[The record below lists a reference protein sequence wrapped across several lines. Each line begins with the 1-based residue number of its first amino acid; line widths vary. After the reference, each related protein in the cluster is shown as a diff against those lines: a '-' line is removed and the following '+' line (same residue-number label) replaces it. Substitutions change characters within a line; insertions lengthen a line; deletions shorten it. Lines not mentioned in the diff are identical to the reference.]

1 MFVSNRQYMLKD
13 TVISLAHTTDNW
25 KMPNTFSS
33 PSITLLF
40 DGNPQNEI
48 HLLKNHIILLP
59 SVCYC
64 FVILYR
70 NFFVW
75 GFVFPLK
82 NTKTKNKNLWLFDP
96 NLYRMFLSLRWNSH
110 NWEEQK
116 RLFQADYWLHLLG
129 NSSNVN
135 LNNWLQKFSTC
146 R

>member
-1 MFVSNRQYMLKD
+1 MFVFNRQYMLKD
-13 TVISLAHTTDNW
+13 AVISLAHTTDNW
-25 KMPNTFSS
+25 KMPNPFSS

-82 NTKTKNKNLWLFDP
+82 KYQNKKQKSMTVLILIRIECFCPWGGILT
-96 NLYRMFLSLRWNSH
+96 S
-110 NWEEQK
+110 EEN
-116 RLFQADYWLHLLG
+116 RLLEADYWLHLLG